1 MADLSPGERA
11 NPDASGTTAGLRE
24 RAAAY
29 AALVRVPNTF
39 TAPPDV
45 LAGAALAAAVGA
57 PVAPA
62 AVAAACL
69 ASLALYAAGTTLNDW
84 ADAERD
90 ARERPERP
98 IPSGRVSR
106 RGALGLGLGL
116 VVLGVT
122 LAAVGAG
129 PTAGAAAGL
138 VAAAVLA
145 YDGGLK
151 DGPAGFLAMGLARGF
166 NVVLGLAA
174 AGVGV
179 DPGVAAVLSGPLP
192 VAAVPVAAT
201 LYVAALTAMAERETA
216 GSGADGTPGA
226 RRAVALVGL
235 AAVLAGAAAVGA
247 SVAYGDG
254 LAVAL
259 SALLAGWFLVR
270 VGRPLRT
277 AYADPAPDT
286 VGPAVGACVLSLV
299 VLDAAVAASGGVGFA
314 AAALAFLVPA
324 TVLSGLFEVS

>member
-11 NPDASGTTAGLRE
+11 NPDAGGTAAGLRE

-29 AALVRVPNTF
+29 AAIVRVPNTF

-45 LAGAALAAAVGA
+45 LAGAALAAAAGA
-57 PVAPA
+57 PLAP
-62 AVAAACL
+62 VGTAAACV
-69 ASLALYAAGTTLNDW
+69 ASLLLYAAGTTLNDW

-98 IPSGRVSR
+98 IPSGRVPR
-106 RGALGLGLGL
+106 RRALALGLSL
-116 VVLGVT
+116 VVAGVAV
-122 LAAVGAG
+122 AAVGAG
-129 PTAGAAAGL
+129 PAGGAAAAL

-166 NVVLGLAA
+166 NVALGLAA
-174 AGVGV
+174 AGAG
-179 DPGVAAVLSGPLP
+179 AAEVLAGPFP
-192 VAAVPVAAT
+192 VAAVPVAVT

-216 GSGADGTPGA
+216 GGGADGTPGA

-235 AAVLAGAAAVGA
+235 AAILAAAVAVGA
-247 SVAYGDG
+247 AVAYGDA
-254 LAVAL
+254 LAVGL
-259 SALLAGWFLVR
+259 SVPLAAWFLLR
-270 VGRPLRT
+270 VGRPLRV
-277 AYADPAPDT
+277 AYADPGPAT

-299 VLDAAVAASGGVGFA
+299 VLDAAVAAAGGVVLAGL
-314 AAALAFLVPA
+314 ALAFLVPA